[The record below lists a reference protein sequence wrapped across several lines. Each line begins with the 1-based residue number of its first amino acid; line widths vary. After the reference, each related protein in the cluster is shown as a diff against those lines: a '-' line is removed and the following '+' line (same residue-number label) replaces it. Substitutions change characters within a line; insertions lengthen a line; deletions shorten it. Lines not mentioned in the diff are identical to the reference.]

1 MRRFGKW
8 LGRILLMLALA
19 VVAVYFLKRE
29 EITRLLAVNS
39 LFSEEKIVSNFS
51 NMDTLFLTAD
61 IAQGDTAVSP
71 LPIGTAMQMP
81 DRFDS
86 WLKERAVTSVV
97 VLKDGAVVHESYH
110 QDTAPEDLKI
120 SWSVAKSYLSSLMG
134 IVLAEGH
141 IESLD
146 DPVTKYAPLL
156 KGSAYDGATIKNVL
170 QMSSGVTFNEDY
182 LDFHSD
188 INRMGRV
195 LALGGTLDGFAA
207 GLSETFVAPGTQFQ
221 YVSIDTHVIG
231 MVIRG
236 ATGRSIPDL
245 MSEKIISKLGYEESP
260 YYVTD
265 GEGVAFVLGGLN
277 IRTRDYARFGQMIL
291 QEGQYGDEQI
301 VPADWLAA
309 ATVPSANTQPG
320 KLHYGYQWWMPKDP
334 REGEFFGIG
343 VYGQYIYINRTEGV
357 VIAVNSADRKFKD
370 SGVTDG
376 NIALFREIA
385 DTAR

>member
-1 MRRFGKW
+1 MRSFGKW

-19 VVAVYFLKRE
+19 AGGLYAVKRE

-39 LFSEEKIVSNFS
+39 LFSEDKIIANFS
-51 NMDTLFLTAD
+51 NMDTLFLTAEID
-61 IAQGDTAVSP
+61 KGDTPASP
-71 LPIGTAMQMP
+71 LPAAAPMDMP
-81 DRFDS
+81 EGFDT
-86 WLKERAVTSVV
+86 WVQERTVTGMV

-110 QDTAPEDLKI
+110 QGTSAEDRKI
-120 SWSVAKSYLSSLMG
+120 SWSVAKSYLSSLTG
-134 IVLAEGH
+134 ILVAEGLV
-141 IESLD
+141 ELD
-146 DPVTKYAPLL
+146 APVTQYAPILT
-156 KGSAYDGATIKNVL
+156 GSAYEGVTVKNVL
-170 QMSSGVTFNEDY
+170 QMSSGVTFDEDY
-182 LDFHSD
+182 LDFNSD

-207 GLSETFVAPGTQFQ
+207 GLTESFVAPGTQFQ

-231 MVIRG
+231 MVLRG

-245 MSEKIISKLGYEESP
+245 LGEKIISKLGYEAAP

-291 QEGQYGDEQI
+291 QEGVYDGAQV

-309 ATVPSANTQPG
+309 ATVPSANTAAG

-334 REGEFFGIG
+334 RAGEFFGIG
-343 VYGQYIYINRTEGV
+343 VYGQYIYINRAEGV
-357 VIAVNSADRKFKD
+357 VIAVNSADRRFKD
-370 SGVTDG
+370 GGVTDG

-385 DTAR
+385 ATAR